1 MAQTNAEQKLRE
13 MKRTEEEKSGALQ
26 RLQDQLMLTK
36 LPRRIECY
44 DISLFQG
51 GSAVG
56 SGVSFWDGEPD
67 KANYRRYKVK
77 DVKGTDDFA
86 MMYEVLCRRLK
97 RGVAEKNLPDL
108 LVIDGGKG
116 QLGSAVAALKDL
128 GVTGVDVCS
137 LAKSR
142 IVDEDELAQGRGY
155 SGATRAREHAKAQGP
170 SEQTRSPERVFL
182 PNVKDPIVLRQ
193 NSPELL
199 ILTRARDEAHR
210 FAITFH
216 RQLRSKKSIQSAM
229 DSITGVGPEK
239 KKLLLR
245 HFGSVTQVKGA
256 TVEQLA
262 AVEGVGVTAAR
273 RVFSQLHPAP
283 ATAPSVAPPNKP

>member
-1 MAQTNAEQKLRE
+1 
-13 MKRTEEEKSGALQ
+13 
-26 RLQDQLMLTK
+26 
-36 LPRRIECY
+36 
-44 DISLFQG
+44 
-51 GSAVG
+51 
-56 SGVSFWDGEPD
+56 
-67 KANYRRYKVK
+67 
-77 DVKGTDDFA
+77 
-86 MMYEVLCRRLK
+86 
-97 RGVAEKNLPDL
+97 
-108 LVIDGGKG
+108 
-116 QLGSAVAALKDL
+116 VAALKDL

-155 SGATRAREHAKAQGP
+155 SGAARAREHQKAQGP

-229 DSITGVGPEK
+229 DAVTGVGPEK
-239 KKLLLR
+239 KKVLLR
-245 HFGSVTQVKGA
+245 HFGSVTQVKLA

-262 AVEGVGVTAAR
+262 AVEGVGIAAAR
-273 RVFSQLHPAP
+273 KVFAQLHPAP
-283 ATAPSVAPPNKP
+283 AAAAEGAPPNKP